1 MDDTTPNAP
10 PGAAYRLAITEDMT
24 IYNAVP
30 QKAQLV
36 EALSQCQELEI
47 DLSLVGEI
55 DTAGFQLLLL
65 IKREAA
71 QHGKKARIVA
81 HSTSVR
87 EVLDFFNMA
96 AFFGDPLII
105 PAREQR

>member
-1 MDDTTPNAP
+1 MDENSTATSS
-10 PGAAYRLAITEDMT
+10 YRLAIAEDMN
-24 IYNAVP
+24 IYNAIP

-36 EALSQCQELEI
+36 AALAQCQDLEI

-55 DTAGFQLLLL
+55 DTSGFQLLLL

-71 QHGKKARIVA
+71 RAGKTARIVA
-81 HSTSVR
+81 HSAPVR

-96 AFFGDPLII
+96 AYFGDPLVI